1 MSNEILKIH
10 GSIFFLL
17 KKYVEKHIT
26 NMSWEMLLTEAKPS
40 DYTFDVTKSYP
51 LTDMNAIID
60 AASKNTGLSAHQ
72 LKENFGEFMV
82 PDLFRLYSNYMR
94 PEWKTFDVLE
104 NTEKVMHGAVRN
116 LNSSAEPPVLSVN
129 KVHEKLLIIDYY
141 SKRRMGALAVGII
154 KGIAT
159 FYNEHHNIII
169 TPTSNPEDERVQIRV
184 EYK

>member
-1 MSNEILKIH
+1 MSNEILKVH

-17 KKYVEKHIT
+17 KKYIDKHVT
-26 NMSWEMLLTEAKPS
+26 LFSWEMLLTEAKPS
-40 DYTFDVTKSYP
+40 EHEFEITRSYP

-60 AASKNTGLSAHQ
+60 AASKKTGIAPNQ

-82 PDLFRLYSNYMR
+82 PDLFRLYSNYLR
-94 PEWKTFDVLE
+94 PEWKTFDVLV

-116 LNSSAEPPVLSVN
+116 LNSTAEPPVLSVN
-129 KVHEKLLIIDYY
+129 KVNENLLIIDYY

-159 FYNEHHNIII
+159 FYKEQNNIII
-169 TPTSNPEDERVQIRV
+169 TPTTNPEDERVQIRV
-184 EYK
+184 EYI